1 MGKLLNAFVG
11 LAGLLVY
18 IVGVVGQGAQGVVH
32 LRQRSLG
39 ILFEPDAVRGAFA
52 GVGALRMGRPACG
65 GAGHAVL
72 IGYQRVRF
80 PGCARGDGE
89 GHVCQA
95 LHAAVLRLG
104 EGKVAADHLLAQ
116 GNRFPILD
124 VLCRAR
130 SVKPHHNG
138 GLVQQVAR
146 RGLNLFDH
154 HAAQGQHDLAL
165 RVAVEL
171 VAFNQVLLVQL
182 HVAVGIAL
190 QQPGALGR
198 SQRSGNALRLLAVPC
213 AKKAKDAAGGPC
225 FGGVLVVVA
234 QLVLRAF
241 QGCGAHGVGRCRFGV
256 LLLAGNGYKRAL
268 RRIGCF
274 RGYGLARFDD
284 CTGVLGKGIALGR
297 LFLVDGVDPH
307 GQKRALGGFA
317 AGIGG
322 KLRHARAFLV
332 VHAEHAA
339 LKAVAVVAVADARV
353 EGALANL
360 QVAAEALLH
369 HGLHIYRLVADE
381 PQVVARAVGR
391 GGIRR
396 RDVHVVDNLAGLHIH
411 FLQRCHV
418 IGPYI
423 GRRGGAGK
431 RARTGARIAF
441 QPAGEPGNAELGR
454 VHAPR
459 CADVAAP
466 REALLYALGG
476 VGGLHL
482 RRVGNAELGIYAGR
496 ALNGR
501 LEIEGVVGCGV
512 DPAHE
517 FPSFLGGGCRLAAVC
532 LRERLPLRD
541 AYGKVL
547 RLAVVERNG
556 HLVVGGDEGAR
567 YRDALGHRRG
577 KPVELLAVF
586 SVPGD
591 LQALRLL
598 LLYQRCQGL
607 LAAGVGHEAR
617 VGLHGLP

>member
-1 MGKLLNAFVG
+1 ML
-11 LAGLLVY
+11 
-18 IVGVVGQGAQGVVH
+18 
-32 LRQRSLG
+32 
-39 ILFEPDAVRGAFA
+39 RGARSA
-52 GVGALRMGRPACG
+52 
-65 GAGHAVL
+65 
-72 IGYQRVRF
+72 
-80 PGCARGDGE
+80 
-89 GHVCQA
+89 QA
-95 LHAAVLRLG
+95 
-104 EGKVAADHLLAQ
+104 
-116 GNRFPILD
+116 
-124 VLCRAR
+124 
-130 SVKPHHNG
+130 HHNG

-198 SQRSGNALRLLAVPC
+198 SQRSGNALCLLAVPC
-213 AKKAKDAAGGPC
+213 AQKPKDAAGSPS

-241 QGCGAHGVGRCRFGV
+241 QGCGAHGVGRCRFGI

-268 RRIGCF
+268 RRIGCI
-274 RGYGLARFDD
+274 GSYSLARFDD
-284 CTGVLGKGIALGR
+284 CADVLGKGIALGC

-322 KLRHARAFLV
+322 KLGHARAFLV

-339 LKAVAVVAVADARV
+339 LKAVAVVAIADAGV
-353 EGALANL
+353 EGALAYL
-360 QVAAEALLH
+360 HVAAEALLH
-369 HGLHIYRLVADE
+369 HSLHIHRLVADE

-396 RDVHVVDNLAGLHIH
+396 RDVHVVDNLAGLHVH

-431 RARTGARIAF
+431 RARSGARIAF

-466 REALLYALGG
+466 RETLLYALGG
-476 VGGLHL
+476 VGRLHL
-482 RRVGNAELGIYAGR
+482 RRVGNAELGTYAGR
-496 ALNGR
+496 ALNR
-501 LEIEGVVGCGV
+501 SLEIEDIVGCGIN
-512 DPAHE
+512 PANE

-532 LRERLPLRD
+532 LRERFPFRN
-541 AYGKVL
+541 AHGKVL

-556 HLVVGGDEGAR
+556 NLVVGGDEGAR
-567 YRDALGHRRG
+567 YCDAFGYRRG

-586 SVPGD
+586 GMPSD
-591 LQALRLL
+591 LQAFCLL
-598 LLYQRCQGL
+598 LLYQCCQGL
-607 LAAGVGHEAR
+607 LSAGVGHEAR
-617 VGLHGLP
+617 VGLDGLPQGEVGPGSERWQCAAAAFHLDGYQRWLSCPVLRLGEAGQGAGHQKSHCYKQGESQAQGCSGAWRVGCRFAPGVPQGAHPHAFP